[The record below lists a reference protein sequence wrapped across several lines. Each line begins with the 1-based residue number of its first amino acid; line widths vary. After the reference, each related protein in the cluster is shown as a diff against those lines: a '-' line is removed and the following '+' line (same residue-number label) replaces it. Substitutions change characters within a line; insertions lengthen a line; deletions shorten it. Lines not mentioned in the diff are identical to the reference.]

1 LIIYQ
6 SQMFFIVIM
15 LKNRQVFSIIIFKG
29 DEIMDMNLVMN
40 SMWVL
45 IASILVFLMHAGF
58 AMVEVG
64 FTQSKNAVNIIM
76 KNFVTVSIGVLGFFI
91 VGYGI
96 MYGESF
102 LNIFGTSGF
111 MLLNTPDTVSGI
123 SFEVFFFFQAIFA
136 ATCATIVSG
145 AMAER
150 TKFLAYIIFCVI
162 ATTLI
167 YPLVG
172 HWIWGGGFLSQ
183 MGFRDFAGGTAV
195 HAVGGFAALMG
206 AKLVG
211 ARDGKYKN
219 GKIKAIPGHNI
230 PLGALGVLI
239 LWFGWFGFNPG
250 STLDITS
257 PLTAHAAITT
267 LLGGSAATLSSMIFS
282 TIRYKKPDAGLTLNG
297 ALAGLVGVTA
307 GASMISY
314 FGAIFIGIVAGI
326 VMIFAVEYIDT
337 KLKIDDPVG
346 AISVHGVCGT
356 LGTICIGLFATDGGL
371 FYGGGFSL
379 LGIQILGVCIVA
391 LTVLTLSYITF
402 KLIDKFYG
410 LRVESHEEA
419 RGLDAMEHGISAYID
434 L

>member
-1 LIIYQ
+1 
-6 SQMFFIVIM
+6 
-15 LKNRQVFSIIIFKG
+15 
-29 DEIMDMNLVMN
+29 MDMNLVMN

-76 KNFVTVSIGVLGFFI
+76 KNFVTVAIGVIGFFI

-102 LNIFGTSGF
+102 FNIFGTSGF

-267 LLGGSAATLSSMIFS
+267 LLGGSAATLSSMLFS

-371 FYGGGFSL
+371 FYGGGFGL

>member
-1 LIIYQ
+1 
-6 SQMFFIVIM
+6 M
-15 LKNRQVFSIIIFKG
+15 
-29 DEIMDMNLVMN
+29 EINLVIN

-45 IASILVFLMHAGF
+45 VAAIFVFLMHAGF

-91 VGYGI
+91 LGYGI
-96 MYGESF
+96 MYGKNF
-102 LNIFGTSGF
+102 LGIFGTNQF
-111 MLLNTPDTVSGI
+111 ILFNTPETVAGI

-150 TKFLAYIIFCVI
+150 TKFLSYIAFCII
-162 ATTLI
+162 ATTFI

-172 HWIWGGGFLSQ
+172 HWIWGGGFLSVL
-183 MGFRDFAGGTAV
+183 GFRDFAGGTAV
-195 HAVGGFAALMG
+195 HAVGGFAALVG

-219 GKIKAIPGHNI
+219 GQAKAIPGHNI

-267 LLGGSAATLSSMIFS
+267 LLGGSAATMSSMIFS

-314 FGAIFIGIVAGI
+314 FGAIIIGIVAGI
-326 VMIFAVEYIDT
+326 LMIFSVEYIDT
-337 KLKIDDPVG
+337 KLMIDDPVG

-356 LGTICIGLFATDGGL
+356 LGTFAIGLFATDGGL
-371 FYGGGFSL
+371 FYGGGLKL
-379 LGIQILGVCIVA
+379 LGIQTLGVLIVA
-391 LTVLTLSYITF
+391 ITVLTLSYITF
-402 KLIDKFYG
+402 TVIKKTYG
-410 LRVESHEEA
+410 LRVEKHEES